1 MTSKKAPTT
10 KKVIKKAT
18 NTSKKKAVVKK
29 KAVKKKTTPKNLTLL
44 KKKPLAKTAT
54 KKTTSEPKKKITKKE
69 KSPVKNQA
77 VTMKKKLTKD
87 SSSQKKAASKT
98 VMTKVKPTDI
108 FISGDMY
115 ECMYLT
121 ITESQFNELASIG
134 KDENEEGLVLDD
146 SEAWCELED
155 EIMGDSVINGFT
167 FNDSY
172 ANFIVTVGS
181 EEQPA
186 LIGNFIRSN
195 APLFSN
201 ASVKSPIT
209 QPKSFYLILEKWSKR
224 GVKSV
229 TIQSAF
235 DRDSLSLSVDDCVL
249 PTGEQRLVADLCYG
263 YDDFEFS
270 WSQTSNEELYVYCSD
285 GVRIDLKY

>member
-1 MTSKKAPTT
+1 MTSKKVPIT
-10 KKVIKKAT
+10 KKVVKKAVKKT
-18 NTSKKKAVVKK
+18 TAISKKKAVVKK
-29 KAVKKKTTPKNLTLL
+29 EAVKKKTTPKNLILL
-44 KKKPLAKTAT
+44 KKKPLAKKAT
-54 KKTTSEPKKKITKKE
+54 KKTTSIPKKKVTAKK
-69 KSPVKNQA
+69 QA
-77 VTMKKKLTKD
+77 VTKKKPPTKA
-87 SSSQKKAASKT
+87 STPQKKAASKT

-121 ITESQFNELASIG
+121 ITESQFNELATIG

-146 SEAWCELED
+146 SEAWSELED
-155 EIMGDSVINGFT
+155 DIMGDSVINGFT
-167 FNDSY
+167 FNNSY

-201 ASVKSPIT
+201 AGVKSLTT

-229 TIQSAF
+229 TIESAF
-235 DRDSLSLSVDDCVL
+235 DQDSLSLSVDDCVL
-249 PTGEQRLVADLCYG
+249 PTGEQRLVADLSYG
-263 YDDFEFS
+263 NDDFEFS